1 MITFLLIVIGSLSV
15 ATAVIY
21 FLKHRLQGQLTKA
34 RDDRKEMQ
42 LYYAQ
47 QAESFQVNY
56 AERVSALEQEAD
68 RIKKHYEEESRRGL
82 EASHEA
88 LQRAVAE
95 AKSLSRYASLRD
107 SECEVAHK
115 LELAISEAQ
124 ALKLEASQYLE
135 QAKRQAIEE
144 RVSAQDRAKTIH
156 IQAEALLNQANK
168 DASKMYEE
176 AERKAQEIAG
186 EAYEAMRNKD
196 LLDQSIKAIH
206 NMVDG
211 YGDRYVVP
219 TRSILDELASDFGHL
234 AAGESLRIAREQ
246 SRQMVELGV
255 AGTCDYVEADRKEK
269 AVRFVLDAF
278 NGKVDSILSDIKH
291 DNHGTLMQQI
301 RDSFNV
307 VNLNGQAF
315 RNARI
320 LPTYLENRLSEL
332 RWGVVVQELRR
343 KEREEQRILQEQI
356 REEEKARR
364 DFERAQQEARREEE
378 VLKKAIEQAR
388 IEADKSTIEER
399 EKYAQQLAD
408 LEKRLGDAEAKNQRA
423 LSMAQQTRSGNVYI
437 ISNIGS
443 FGEQVLKIGMTRRL
457 EPMDRIWELSDASVP
472 FDFDVHAMISSDD
485 APTLERRLHERF
497 DNHRVNKV
505 NTRKEFFR
513 VPLDELRSFVR
524 EQGLEATFT
533 LAAEAS
539 EYRETLALD
548 PSRTVVAEVPA
559 SNSN

>member
-1 MITFLLIVIGSLSV
+1 M
-15 ATAVIY
+15 
-21 FLKHRLQGQLTKA
+21 
-34 RDDRKEMQ
+34 
-42 LYYAQ
+42 
-47 QAESFQVNY
+47 
-56 AERVSALEQEAD
+56 
-68 RIKKHYEEESRRGL
+68 
-82 EASHEA
+82 
-88 LQRAVAE
+88 
-95 AKSLSRYASLRD
+95 
-107 SECEVAHK
+107 
-115 LELAISEAQ
+115 
-124 ALKLEASQYLE
+124 
-135 QAKRQAIEE
+135 
-144 RVSAQDRAKTIH
+144 
-156 IQAEALLNQANK
+156 
-168 DASKMYEE
+168 
-176 AERKAQEIAG
+176 
-186 EAYEAMRNKD
+186 
-196 LLDQSIKAIH
+196 LDQSIKAIR

-255 AGTCDYVEADRKEK
+255 AGTCDYVEVDRKEK

-307 VNLNGQAF
+307 VNLNGHAF
-315 RNARI
+315 RKARI

-378 VLKKAIEQAR
+378 LLKKAIEQAR

-513 VPLDELRSFVR
+513 VPIDELRSFVR

-548 PSRTVVAEVPA
+548 PSRTVAAEVPV